1 MEKENE
7 KAEEKEIINDS
18 KQENIVEENEINKEN
33 KEVEIEEEKKE
44 DIEIKEEKKE
54 DIEIKEEIE
63 KVEEKPKEEAKEI
76 KSEEKEQ
83 PKEKKKSRKLIII
96 IPILIV
102 ILLFI
107 STIFAIV
114 NMNNEKIIDGVFIE
128 QVNIY
133 GLTQDEANKIVNEKI
148 SKITEVTAS
157 YREYNENIVL
167 EDIDV
172 IINAKKALQEAVNL
186 GKTGNI
192 LIDNYQILLANLFEE
207 HYELEITINEEKFD
221 ELVKNIQAEIP
232 NGVKQYSYDIK
243 DDKLIITN
251 GKAGNAIDAEELKN
265 KIIENI
271 KEQFNGNEDKI
282 EIPVGYSEPEKIDLE
297 KIYNKIYK
305 EAKDAYIVE
314 EPFEL
319 HKEENGIDFKIS
331 MQEAKQLL
339 TEEKETYTIP
349 LKITKP
355 KVAVKDLGEKLF
367 KQTLSK
373 YTTIYDAGNINR
385 SHNIALAAKTIN
397 GTILL
402 PGETFSYNGILG
414 NTNKA
419 KGYKVGTAYVGG
431 KVVES
436 YGGGICQV
444 SSTLYNAVLYAN
456 LGIVERHN
464 HSYIVNYVPA
474 GRDATV
480 AYGGKDFKFKNTRSY
495 PIKIVASAKNG
506 IVSVTIKGIKEEKEY
521 EVVLTSTVLSSTPC
535 KIVYEENSSLA
546 EGVEKVMQ
554 KGYTGKK
561 SIAYKI
567 LKYNGKTISKT
578 VLSKDTYKPMNRII
592 QVGTKKTTTQT
603 NAQPTTTTQPTVPTT
618 QTSIPTT
625 VTNTIN

>member
-33 KEVEIEEEKKE
+33 KEVEIE
-44 DIEIKEEKKE
+44 EEKKE

-603 NAQPTTTTQPTVPTT
+603 NAQPTVPTT